1 MLKRKTL
8 GHFQT
13 NLIFMWTPEE
23 AAGWL
28 QEGQSVFPHDSVV
41 SFSLVAPKESEQ
53 RIKVKQVLGE
63 ELRGP
68 CDNVSLCPEPWLD
81 HPVLDTSR
89 SMLSELG
96 TQLLEELWLLALLR
110 SCRSFLWSCVVSGNL
125 FLHPHPGLE
134 EGWGLRRRKS
144 RGYPHRAVC
153 KPAVVC

>member
-1 MLKRKTL
+1 LVLKRKTL

-96 TQLLEELWLLALLR
+96 TQLLEELWLACLIKVLPQLSVELCGVRKPISPSTPRPGGGMGAQEEEVKR
-110 SCRSFLWSCVVSGNL
+110 VS
-125 FLHPHPGLE
+125 P
-134 EGWGLRRRKS
+134 
-144 RGYPHRAVC
+144 
-153 KPAVVC
+153 